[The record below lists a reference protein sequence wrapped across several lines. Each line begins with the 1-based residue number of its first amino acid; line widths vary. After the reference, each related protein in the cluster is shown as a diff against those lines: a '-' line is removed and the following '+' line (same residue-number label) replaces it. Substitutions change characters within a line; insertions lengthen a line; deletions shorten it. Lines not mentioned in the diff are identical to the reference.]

1 MSSSDRPGTTGKA
14 VAADRGTVPTPVAA
28 DGGPAERDDDAP
40 ADPWFTPGPKRAAEA
55 EPEASDA
62 LLVPA
67 GGADGPAVW
76 FLPAGRA
83 GLLPDSMTEPV
94 ADGTLPGAADP
105 AVAESASTPPWGAEP
120 TTATGTPPPW
130 ENGPWPGP
138 GDRQQASR
146 RPDLPTAAGDLA
158 QREAEAASARRR
170 PLQLALGAAA
180 ATVVLIV
187 LIVVIVTA
195 TSGSPT
201 GGCAQYPAAVRQ
213 AYVSAM
219 TDLRTHA
226 PLSVQSA
233 AFAQAA
239 SRANGSAA
247 AAGQITVRTALFTM
261 ASDLDQAHT
270 DMTAHRALPAALVQ
284 HLTADGTALPASCPS

>member
-1 MSSSDRPGTTGKA
+1 MSSSDRPGTTGEA
-14 VAADRGTVPTPVAA
+14 VAADTSTAPTPAA
-28 DGGPAERDDDAP
+28 EDGGPAEQDNDAP
-40 ADPWFTPGPKRAAEA
+40 SDPWFTPGPKRPAET

-62 LLVPA
+62 GLFASLE
-67 GGADGPAVW
+67 ADGPAVW

-94 ADGTLPGAADP
+94 ANGTVTGAAEP
-105 AVAESASTPPWGAEP
+105 AVGGAASTPPWGAEP
-120 TTATGTPPPW
+120 TAAAGTPPPW

-146 RPDLPTAAGDLA
+146 RPDPPTASGDLA
-158 QREAEAASARRR
+158 ERGAEAVGARRR

-180 ATVVLIV
+180 AAVVLVV

-195 TSGSPT
+195 TSGGPG
-201 GGCAQYPAAVRQ
+201 GGCAAYPAAVRQ
-213 AYVSAM
+213 AYVRAM

-226 PLSVQSA
+226 PLAVQSA

-247 AAGQITVRTALFTM
+247 AAGQITVRTVLFTM

-270 DMTAHRALPAALVQ
+270 DVTAHRALPAALVQ
-284 HLTADGTALPASCPS
+284 HLTADGTALPASCAG

>member
-1 MSSSDRPGTTGKA
+1 MSSSDRPGTTGKT
-14 VAADRGTVPTPVAA
+14 VAADPGPALTPVAA

-62 LLVPA
+62 ALVP
-67 GGADGPAVW
+67 DGPAVW

-83 GLLPDSMTEPV
+83 GLLPDSMTEPA

-138 GDRQQASR
+138 GDPQQASR
-146 RPDLPTAAGDLA
+146 RPDPPTAGGDLA
-158 QREAEAASARRR
+158 QREGEVAGARRR

-180 ATVVLIV
+180 AAVVLIV

-195 TSGSPT
+195 TSSSPA

-213 AYVSAM
+213 AYVTAM